1 MLCFGFFKILVG
13 SVLTFQ
19 YQWYWNVTW
28 RQWRQHLDPLC
39 THGHLNFQNYYIMHA
54 PTMTCDIRIE
64 HPPLLTKNPSE
75 LVVLPPLLTK
85 NPRNLLLYLHSSQK
99 PLGTCC
105 YVPPLLTKNRSEL
118 VVIPPILTKT
128 PRNLLLYPPP
138 PPHKKTPELV
148 VYMFSRL
155 LSFTKGIR
163 CHHLSHTDV
172 IFLWRL
178 SGGFYQNYR
187 CFYDTVFLCMCIC
200 I

>member
-1 MLCFGFFKILVG
+1 MFFFNLSRFIFERFVIL
-13 SVLTFQ
+13 Q
-19 YQWYWNVTW
+19 KYQWYWNVTW
-28 RQWRQHLDPLC
+28 RRWGQHLDPLC

-64 HPPLLTKNPSE
+64 HPT
-75 LVVLPPLLTK
+75 PPPHKKTL
-85 NPRNLLLYLHSSQK
+85 RNLLLYPQSSQKTLGTCCYTSTPHKKNPRHLLLYPHSSQK

-105 YVPPLLTKNRSEL
+105 YT
-118 VVIPPILTKT
+118 
-128 PRNLLLYPPP
+128 PPP
-138 PPHKKTPELV
+138 PPHKKPPELV
-148 VYMFSRL
+148 VNIFSRL
-155 LSFTKGIR
+155 LSFTKRIR

>member
-1 MLCFGFFKILVG
+1 M
-13 SVLTFQ
+13 TFQ

-64 HPPLLTKNPSE
+64 PP
-75 LVVLPPLLTK
+75 PPPPHK
-85 NPRNLLLYLHSSQK
+85 K

-105 YVPPLLTKNRSEL
+105 FTPTSHKKPSEL
-118 VVIPPILTKT
+118 VVIPPLLTKT
-128 PRNLLLYPPP
+128 PRNLLLCTPTPHKKPLGTCCYTPTPHENPSELVVIPPP
-138 PPHKKTPELV
+138 PPNKKTPELV